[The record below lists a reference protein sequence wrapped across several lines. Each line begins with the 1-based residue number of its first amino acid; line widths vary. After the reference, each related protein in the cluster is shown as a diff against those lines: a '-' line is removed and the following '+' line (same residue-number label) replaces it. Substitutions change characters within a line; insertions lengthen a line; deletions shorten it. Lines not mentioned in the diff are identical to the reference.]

1 MKVTVLTGSQRK
13 KPALGDTRTTKKYGL
28 QIRVI
33 ETDGRGNWLKNGSRY
48 YYAWRTP
55 AQLVGARF
63 EYLLKL
69 LEVTP

>member
-1 MKVTVLTGSQRK
+1 MKITMSTGPQRK

-28 QIRVI
+28 QVRII
-33 ETDGRGNWLKNGSRY
+33 ETDGRGNWLKSRSGY

-55 AQLVGARF
+55 AQLVGTRF